1 MPKRRSR
8 GLGNNPLDDLTE
20 APAAQEDTSVVPE
33 TTNARTESAHA
44 QPPLSSKKTTG
55 GARRW
60 KRVMVYLDP
69 KTDGQWLNEAVGRAR
84 AEGLTQRQMGET
96 EILRAGL
103 AELQQLSWE
112 ELVKRVTQRPHSK
125 AKTNIAE

>member
-1 MPKRRSR
+1 MPKRSR
-8 GLGNNPLDDLTE
+8 GLGNNPLDDLT
-20 APAAQEDTSVVPE
+20 ASSAVQDNTSA
-33 TTNARTESAHA
+33 TTEISKVQDDALEEQS
-44 QPPLSSKKTTG
+44 LSQKKEVAGG

-69 KTDGQWLNEAVGRAR
+69 ETDGRWLNEVVGRAR

-103 AELQQLSWE
+103 AELQHLSWE
-112 ELVKRVTQRPHSK
+112 ELVKRVTQRPRPR
-125 AKTNIAE
+125 ANTNVAE

>member
-33 TTNARTESAHA
+33 TTNARTESEHA

>member
-1 MPKRRSR
+1 MPKQRSR
-8 GLGNNPLDDLTE
+8 GLGNNPLDDLTA

-33 TTNARTESAHA
+33 PTNTRNESEHA
-44 QPPLSSKKTTG
+44 QPLSSKKTTG

-69 KTDGQWLNEAVGRAR
+69 ETDGQWLNEAVGRAR

-112 ELVKRVTQRPHSK
+112 ELVTRVTQRSQSR
-125 AKTNIAE
+125 AKS

>member
-8 GLGNNPLDDLTE
+8 GLGNNPLDDLTA
-20 APAAQEDTSVVPE
+20 APAVQEDTSVLPE
-33 TTNARTESAHA
+33 TTNARNESEHA
-44 QPPLSSKKTTG
+44 QPLSSKKPTG
-55 GARRW
+55 GVKRW

-69 KTDGQWLNEAVGRAR
+69 ETDGQWLNEAVGRAR
-84 AEGLTQRQMGET
+84 AAGLTQRQMGET

-112 ELVKRVTQRPHSK
+112 ELVKRVTQRPPSR
-125 AKTNIAE
+125 AKPNIAK

>member
-1 MPKRRSR
+1 MPKRSR
-8 GLGNNPLDDLTE
+8 GLGNNPLDDLTA

-33 TTNARTESAHA
+33 TTNARTESEHV
-44 QPPLSSKKTTG
+44 QPLSSKKATAG
-55 GARRW
+55 GRRW

-69 KTDGQWLNEAVGRAR
+69 ETDGQWLNEVVGRAR

-112 ELVKRVTQRPHSK
+112 ELVKRVTQRPQSK

>member
-1 MPKRRSR
+1 MPKRSR
-8 GLGNNPLDDLTE
+8 GLGNNPLDDLTAPPAVQE
-20 APAAQEDTSVVPE
+20 NTSAPAE
-33 TTNARTESAHA
+33 TTNVKDESKQA
-44 QPPLSSKKTTG
+44 QPLSSKKAAG
-55 GARRW
+55 GRARRW

-69 KTDGQWLNEAVGRAR
+69 ETDGQWLNEVVGRAR

-103 AELQQLSWE
+103 AELQQLPWE
-112 ELVKRVTQRPHSK
+112 ELVKRVTQRPPFK

>member
-1 MPKRRSR
+1 MPKRSR
-8 GLGNNPLDDLTE
+8 GLGNNPLDDLTAA
-20 APAAQEDTSVVPE
+20 APAAQESTPESTE
-33 TTNARTESAHA
+33 TTKVKSEAQQA
-44 QPPLSSKKTTG
+44 QPLSPKKTAG
-55 GARRW
+55 GGRRW

-69 KTDGQWLNEAVGRAR
+69 ETDGQWLNEVVGRAR

-112 ELVKRVTQRPHSK
+112 ELVTRVTQRSQSR
-125 AKTNIAE
+125 AKT

>member
-1 MPKRRSR
+1 MPKRSR
-8 GLGNNPLDDLTE
+8 GLGNNPLDDLTQAAAVQE
-20 APAAQEDTSVVPE
+20 STPATTESSTVQEDDAGQEQSVSP
-33 TTNARTESAHA
+33 T
-44 QPPLSSKKTTG
+44 KTAK

-69 KTDGQWLNEAVGRAR
+69 ETDGRWLNEVVGRAR

-103 AELQQLSWE
+103 AELQHLSWE
-112 ELVKRVTQRPHSK
+112 ELVEKVTQRPHSR
-125 AKTNIAE
+125 AKPNIAE

>member
-1 MPKRRSR
+1 MPKRQSR
-8 GLGNNPLDDLTE
+8 GLGNNPLDDLT
-20 APAAQEDTSVVPE
+20 APPAAQEDTSVVPG
-33 TTNARTESAHA
+33 TTNARTGSEHA
-44 QPPLSSKKTTG
+44 QALSSKKTRG

-69 KTDGQWLNEAVGRAR
+69 ETDGQWLNEAVGRAR

>member
-1 MPKRRSR
+1 MPKRQSR
-8 GLGNNPLDDLTE
+8 GLGNNPLDDLTA
-20 APAAQEDTSVVPE
+20 APAVQEDTSAVPG
-33 TTNARTESAHA
+33 TTNARTGSEHA
-44 QPPLSSKKTTG
+44 QPLSSKKTTG

-69 KTDGQWLNEAVGRAR
+69 ETDGQWLNEAVGRAR

-103 AELQQLSWE
+103 AELQQLQWE

>member
-1 MPKRRSR
+1 MPKRSR
-8 GLGNNPLDDLTE
+8 GLGNNPLDDLTA
-20 APAAQEDTSVVPE
+20 APAAQEDTSI
-33 TTNARTESAHA
+33 TNARNESEQA
-44 QPPLSSKKTTG
+44 QPLSSKKTTG
-55 GARRW
+55 GVRRW

-69 KTDGQWLNEAVGRAR
+69 ETDGQWLNEVVGRAR

-112 ELVKRVTQRPHSK
+112 ELVKRVTQRPQSK

>member
-1 MPKRRSR
+1 
-8 GLGNNPLDDLTE
+8 
-20 APAAQEDTSVVPE
+20 
-33 TTNARTESAHA
+33 
-44 QPPLSSKKTTG
+44 
-55 GARRW
+55 
-60 KRVMVYLDP
+60 MVYLDP
-69 KTDGQWLNEAVGRAR
+69 ETDGQWLNEAVGRAR

-112 ELVKRVTQRPHSK
+112 ELVTRVTQRSQSR

>member
-8 GLGNNPLDDLTE
+8 GLGNNPLDDLTA
-20 APAAQEDTSVVPE
+20 APAAQEGTSVVPE
-33 TTNARTESAHA
+33 TTNAGPESEHA
-44 QPPLSSKKTTG
+44 QPPSSKKTTG

-69 KTDGQWLNEAVGRAR
+69 ETDGQWLNEVVGRAR

-103 AELQQLSWE
+103 AELQKLSWA

>member
-1 MPKRRSR
+1 MPKRSR
-8 GLGNNPLDDLTE
+8 GLGNNPLDDLTA

-33 TTNARTESAHA
+33 TTNARTESEHV
-44 QPPLSSKKTTG
+44 QPLSSKKAAAG
-55 GARRW
+55 GRRW

-69 KTDGQWLNEAVGRAR
+69 ETDGQWLNEVVGRAR

-112 ELVKRVTQRPHSK
+112 ELVKRVTQRPQSK

>member
-1 MPKRRSR
+1 MPKRSR
-8 GLGNNPLDDLTE
+8 GLGNNPLDDLT
-20 APAAQEDTSVVPE
+20 ASPATQEDTPE
-33 TTNARTESAHA
+33 STEIRNEKNEA
-44 QPPLSSKKTTG
+44 QQTQPLSPKKTAG
-55 GARRW
+55 GVRRW

-69 KTDGQWLNEAVGRAR
+69 ETDGQWLNEVVGRAR

-112 ELVKRVTQRPHSK
+112 KLVERVTQRSRSTT
-125 AKTNIAE
+125 KTNIAE

>member
-1 MPKRRSR
+1 MPKRSR
-8 GLGNNPLDDLTE
+8 GLGNNPLDDLTA
-20 APAAQEDTSVVPE
+20 APAAQE
-33 TTNARTESAHA
+33 TTAANTESRNVKNEARQA
-44 QPPLSSKKTTG
+44 QPLSAKKATE

-69 KTDGQWLNEAVGRAR
+69 ETDGQWLNEVVGRAR
-84 AEGLTQRQMGET
+84 VEGLTQRQMGET

-103 AELQQLSWE
+103 AELQHLSWE
-112 ELVKRVTQRPHSK
+112 ELVERVTQRSRST

>member
-1 MPKRRSR
+1 MPKRSR
-8 GLGNNPLDDLTE
+8 GLGNNPLDDLTA
-20 APAAQEDTSVVPE
+20 APAAQEDTSI
-33 TTNARTESAHA
+33 TNARNESEQA
-44 QPPLSSKKTTG
+44 QPLSSKKTTG
-55 GARRW
+55 GVRRW

-69 KTDGQWLNEAVGRAR
+69 ETDGQWLNEVVGRAR

-112 ELVKRVTQRPHSK
+112 ELVKRVTQRPQSR

>member
-1 MPKRRSR
+1 MPKRQSR
-8 GLGNNPLDDLTE
+8 GLGNNPLDDLTA

-33 TTNARTESAHA
+33 TTNARTESERA
-44 QPPLSSKKTTG
+44 QPLSSKKTTG

-69 KTDGQWLNEAVGRAR
+69 ETDGQWLNEAVGRAR

>member
-1 MPKRRSR
+1 MPKRSR
-8 GLGNNPLDDLTE
+8 GLGNNPLDDLT
-20 APAAQEDTSVVPE
+20 ASPAGQEDTSVVPE
-33 TTNARTESAHA
+33 TTNAETESEHA
-44 QPPLSSKKTTG
+44 QPPSSKKTAG

-69 KTDGQWLNEAVGRAR
+69 ETDGQWLNEVVGRAR

-112 ELVKRVTQRPHSK
+112 ELVKRVTQRSQAK
-125 AKTNIAE
+125 AKTNKAE